1 MTILLPVLLAVLLLG
16 AGAAALLARRRAV
29 AALVRAQ
36 VAEAR
41 ATSHARC
48 LGLLAEEMQAPG
60 LALLGLAGRLGG
72 AEGPSVEAEA
82 RHVLRL
88 ADEVTEVLAASA
100 GPRSLSEEKV
110 ELAPLLQEVV
120 ASVTAQLGQG
130 RRQWRLAQGFAGICV
145 QADRRALRGALSQV
159 VARAARLTREGDW
172 IDLHPV
178 LTSESLAIVVEDE
191 GLGLGA
197 ADLAAGVAPAADY
210 TRGLSFG
217 LAVARSLLE
226 AHGGELR
233 LEAQPGIGAR
243 AWLVLP
249 KARLLPA

>member
-1 MTILLPVLLAVLLLG
+1 MP
-16 AGAAALLARRRAV
+16 
-29 AALVRAQ
+29 
-36 VAEAR
+36 
-41 ATSHARC
+41 
-48 LGLLAEEMQAPG
+48 
-60 LALLGLAGRLGG
+60 
-72 AEGPSVEAEA
+72 
-82 RHVLRL
+82 
-88 ADEVTEVLAASA
+88 EVLAASA

-110 ELAPLLQEVV
+110 ELAPLLQEVLAGV
-120 ASVTAQLGQG
+120 AAQLGQG
-130 RRQWRLAQGFAGICV
+130 RRQWRLAQGFAGLSV

-178 LTSESLAIVVEDE
+178 VTSESLAIVVEDE
-191 GLGLGA
+191 GAGLGA
-197 ADLAAGVAPAADY
+197 EDLATGCASAAEH

-233 LEAQPGIGAR
+233 LEAQAGIGAR

-249 KARLLPA
+249 RSRMLAG

>member
-1 MTILLPVLLAVLLLG
+1 MSALPLVLLVVLLAAALAAAWRAHRR
-16 AGAAALLARRRAV
+16 AGAALAR
-29 AALVRAQ
+29 AQ
-36 VAEAR
+36 AAEAR
-41 ATSHARC
+41 AAGHARC

-60 LALLGLAGRLGG
+60 LALLGQAGRLGEAG
-72 AEGPSVEAEA
+72 RPVEAEA

-88 ADEVTEVLAASA
+88 ADEVKEVLAASA
-100 GPRSLSEEKV
+100 GPRCLSEEQV

-120 ASVTAQLGQG
+120 AGVAAQLGQG
-130 RRQWRLAQGFAGICV
+130 RRQWRLAPEFSGLCV
-145 QADRRALRGALSQV
+145 HADRRALRGALSQV
-159 VARAARLTREGDW
+159 LARAARLTREGDW

-178 LTSESLAIVVEDE
+178 ITSENLAIVVEDE
-191 GLGLGA
+191 GAGLGA
-197 ADLAAGVAPAADY
+197 EDLASGAAAAADH

-243 AWLVLP
+243 AWLLLP
-249 KARLLPA
+249 RARLLPG

>member
-1 MTILLPVLLAVLLLG
+1 MIILTWILLAPVLLG
-16 AGAAALLARRRAV
+16 AGAIAVLAQRRAA

-36 VAEAR
+36 AAEAR
-41 ATSHARC
+41 AAGHARC
-48 LGLLAEEMQAPG
+48 LGLLAEELQAPG
-60 LALLGLAGRLGG
+60 LALLGAAGRLG
-72 AEGPSVEAEA
+72 AEGEPVAAEA
-82 RHVLRL
+82 RQVLRL
-88 ADEVTEVLAASA
+88 ADEVKEVLAASA
-100 GPRSLSEEKV
+100 GPRCLSEEKV
-110 ELAPLLQEVV
+110 ELAPLLQEVLAGV
-120 ASVTAQLGQG
+120 AAQLGQG
-130 RRQWRLAQGFAGICV
+130 RRPGRLAAACAGLRV

-178 LTSESLAIVVEDE
+178 VTSESLAIVVEDE
-191 GLGLGA
+191 GAGLGA
-197 ADLAAGVAPAADY
+197 EDLSAGAPTAAER

-249 KARLLPA
+249 RARLLAA

>member
-1 MTILLPVLLAVLLLG
+1 MMILLLVLLSLLLLG
-16 AGAAALLARRRAV
+16 AAV
-29 AALVRAQ
+29 AALWAHRRAAAALARALA
-36 VAEAR
+36 AEAR
-41 ATSHARC
+41 AASHARC
-48 LGLLAEEMQAPG
+48 LGLLAEEVQAPG
-60 LALLGLAGRLGG
+60 LALLGLAGRLGDAG
-72 AEGPSVEAEA
+72 APVAAEA
-82 RHVLRL
+82 RQVLRL
-88 ADEVTEVLAASA
+88 ADEVKEVLAASA
-100 GPRSLSEEKV
+100 GPRCLSEEKV
-110 ELAPLLQEVV
+110 ELAPLLQEVL
-120 ASVTAQLGQG
+120 AGVTAQLGQG
-130 RRQWRLAQGFAGICV
+130 RRQWRLAQDFAGLSV

-191 GLGLGA
+191 GAGLGA
-197 ADLAAGVAPAADY
+197 EDLATGAASAVDH

-249 KARLLPA
+249 RARLLPG

>member
-1 MTILLPVLLAVLLLG
+1 MTTLLPIALAALLVGALVAVVLAQRRS
-16 AGAAALLARRRAV
+16 AAALLRA
-29 AALVRAQ
+29 A

-41 ATSHARC
+41 AAGHARC

-60 LALLGLAGRLGG
+60 LALLGLSARLGEAG
-72 AEGPSVEAEA
+72 HPVAAEA

-88 ADEVTEVLAASA
+88 ADEAKEVLAASA
-100 GPRSLSEEKV
+100 GPRCLAEERV

-120 ASVTAQLGQG
+120 AAVAAQLGQG
-130 RRQWRLAQGFAGICV
+130 RRQWRLAQDFSGICV
-145 QADRRALRGALSQV
+145 HADRRALRGALAQV
-159 VARAARLTREGDW
+159 LARAARLTREGDW
-172 IDLHPV
+172 IDLRPV
-178 LTSESLAIVVEDE
+178 VTSETLAIVVEDE

-197 ADLAAGVAPAADY
+197 ADLATGAVAAADH

-243 AWLVLP
+243 AWLLLP
-249 KARLLPA
+249 GARLLPG

>member
-1 MTILLPVLLAVLLLG
+1 MVSLPIILLTVLLLG
-16 AGAAALLARRRAV
+16 AGATALWAHRRATAALA
-29 AALVRAQ
+29 RAQ
-36 VAEAR
+36 AAEAR
-41 ATSHARC
+41 GAGHARC
-48 LGLLAEEMQAPG
+48 LGLLAEELQAPG
-60 LALLGLAGRLGG
+60 LALLGLAGRLGDAG
-72 AEGPSVEAEA
+72 NPLEAQA

-88 ADEVTEVLAASA
+88 ADEVKEVLAASA
-100 GPRSLSEEKV
+100 GPRCLSEEKV
-110 ELAPLLQEVV
+110 ELAPLLQEVL
-120 ASVTAQLGQG
+120 ASVAAQLGQG
-130 RRQWRLAQGFAGICV
+130 RRQWRLAQGFAGLWV
-145 QADRRALRGALSQV
+145 HADRRALRGALSQV

-178 LTSESLAIVVEDE
+178 ITSESLAIVVEDE
-191 GLGLGA
+191 GVGLGA
-197 ADLAAGVAPAADY
+197 EDLATGAASAPEH

-249 KARLLPA
+249 RARLLPG